1 MNFKYKKIM
10 IINKVNLTIKFNN
23 GMEPKN
29 MSFNMES
36 CIKSVIEEIL
46 SEINLKGSKVKLLIN
61 GDRTKEDEILL
72 KYLEE
77 KNSVL
82 LMISK

>member
-1 MNFKYKKIM
+1 M

-36 CIKSVIEEIL
+36 RIKSVIEEIL

-61 GDRTKEDEILL
+61 GDKTKEDEILS

-77 KNSVL
+77 NNSVL